1 MPEFEHPVYVEYL
14 PLSTLQRAPRN
25 PKGHDLGALDQSF
38 ARFGYVEPIAI
49 NEQTGRVV
57 AGHGRLDAL
66 AKKQAAH
73 EEPPARIRVENG
85 EWLVPVLRGV
95 SFASDAEA
103 EAYLLASNQITI
115 AGGWQDDEL
124 AQVLADLQVQEGGLE
139 GTRLH
144 AK

>member
-1 MPEFEHPVYVEYL
+1 MPEFEYPVYVEYL
-14 PLSTLQRAPRN
+14 PRTTLKRAARN

-49 NEQTGRVV
+49 NKQTGRVV

-66 AKKQAAH
+66 AKKRAAH
-73 EEPPARIRVENG
+73 EAPPARIRVENG

-115 AGGWQDDEL
+115 AGGVGSRVRATDAQRSTGTSEISSDD
-124 AQVLADLQVQEGGLE
+124 
-139 GTRLH
+139 
-144 AK
+144 